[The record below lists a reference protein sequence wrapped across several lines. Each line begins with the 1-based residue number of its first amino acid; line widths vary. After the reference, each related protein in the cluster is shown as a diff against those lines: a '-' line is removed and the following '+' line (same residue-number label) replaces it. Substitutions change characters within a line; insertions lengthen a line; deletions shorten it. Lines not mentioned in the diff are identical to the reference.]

1 LFCDVVLLKESKALA
16 ERRFTY
22 TVPPHLPVEVGQ
34 LILVPFAHQG
44 HLPALVLDVHDNPP
58 LGFYAKAIADF
69 ISPSVFFTPMQVEM
83 FSFIASY
90 TLTPLAQVVL
100 AAIPKSFLTLKV
112 SQFAPPHTLMLRLL
126 DSEEMEDCAVKFT
139 SRQKAVLEAL
149 KALRDETGEV
159 QWTCRTLQE
168 KLGCSKSVLQKLVD
182 AHVAEW
188 HEVVAYRTPLS
199 LFEERR
205 RKAPSLND
213 GQQRVFHQIQESLK
227 QPYAPKT
234 HRFLLHGITGSGKTE
249 VYMALAES
257 VLAQGKSVLILVPE
271 IALTGALAE
280 RFLHRFG
287 VESLAMWHSQLS
299 KGEKLDTWQRIASG
313 ELRLVIGARSAIFTP
328 MKDIGLIILDECH
341 DASFKQDSPAPRYDV
356 RTIANHLSQTHQIPL
371 LLGSATPEV
380 ALYHHAFNQHSL
392 QPLELHERHGGAT
405 LPSVHI
411 VDMKLERSQGH
422 LHAISRPLQTAL
434 KSTIE
439 RGEQAIILLNRRG
452 FNTFVDCHACGYVF
466 ECPSCSVSMTFH
478 KQAKIMK
485 CHHCGHTQERPQYCP
500 KCGSLHIQFVGSGT
514 QKIETELSTL
524 LGDIPILRLDGDVMQ
539 RKGAFKDVLDA
550 FQNKESPIL
559 VGTQMV
565 AKGLD
570 VENVTLVGVLGADAS
585 FYMPDFMAHERG
597 FQLLTQVAGRAGR
610 GSKAGQVYLQS
621 WQVDHPVLGAA
632 VRQDFQRFY
641 HMEIEE
647 RRANR
652 YPPFSQ
658 LIRLVISGEELERVR
673 FFAKGL
679 KSLLVQDFESKG
691 FSSELAFQLLGPAP
705 CLVERLKGRFRYHIL
720 IKNFQGKPIQQ
731 ALADTLKFL
740 VVPDG
745 LHCLVDVDVLQV
757 M

>member
-1 LFCDVVLLKESKALA
+1 MFCDVVLLKESKALA

-22 TVPPHLPVEVGQ
+22 TVPPHLPMEVGQ
-34 LILVPFAHQG
+34 LVFVPFGHQG
-44 HLPALVLDVHDNPP
+44 NLPALVLNLHENPP
-58 LGFYAKAIADF
+58 VGFVAKAITDL
-69 ISPSVFFTPMQVEM
+69 ISPSAFFTSLQIEM
-83 FSFIASY
+83 FHFIATY

-100 AAIPKSFLTLKV
+100 AAIPKSFLTLKP

-126 DSEEMEDCAVKFT
+126 DLKKSKEVNIKLT
-139 SRQKAVLEAL
+139 SRQKTVLEGL
-149 KALRDETGEV
+149 NALRDETGEV

-168 KLGCSKSVLQKLVD
+168 KFACSKSVLQKLVD
-182 AHVAEW
+182 AQVAEW

-199 LFEERR
+199 LFEVQR
-205 RKAPSLND
+205 RKAPPLND
-213 GQQRVFHQIQESLK
+213 EQQRVFHQVEQTLK
-227 QPYAPKT
+227 QAYHPKT

-328 MKDIGLIILDECH
+328 MKDLGFIMMDECH
-341 DASFKQDSPAPRYDV
+341 DGSFKQDTPAPRYDV
-356 RTIANHLSQTHQIPL
+356 RTIANHLSQTYQIPL

-380 ALYHHAFNQHSL
+380 GLYHHAFNQHTL
-392 QPLELHERHGGAT
+392 QHLELHKRHGGAT
-405 LPSVHI
+405 LPNVHI

-478 KQAKIMK
+478 KQANRMK
-485 CHHCGHTQERPQYCP
+485 CHHCGHSQDRPQYCP

-514 QKIETELSTL
+514 QKIESELSAL
-524 LGDIPILRLDGDVMQ
+524 LGDMPILRLDGDVMQ
-539 RKGAFKDVLDA
+539 RKGAFKEVLDA
-550 FQNKESPIL
+550 FKNKESPIL

-610 GSKAGQVYLQS
+610 GTKAGQVYLQS
-621 WQVDHPVLGAA
+621 WQGEHPVLHVA

-658 LIRLVISGEELERVR
+658 LIRILISGEELERVR
-673 FFAKGL
+673 FFVKGL
-679 KSLLVQDFESKG
+679 KSLITQTFEENGLTSG
-691 FSSELAFQLLGPAP
+691 MSFQLLGPAP
-705 CLVERLKGRFRYHIL
+705 CLLERLKGRFRYHLL
-720 IKNFQGKPIQQ
+720 IKNFQGEQIHQ
-731 ALADTLKFL
+731 ALADTLKSL
-740 VVPDG
+740 VVPEG
-745 LHCLVDVDVLQV
+745 LHCLVDVDVLQL